1 MTDTT
6 TTPVAAP
13 QLRAIAYDDIK
24 AALNDGWA
32 DFRAAPSFGL
42 FFSAFYVLGSVIIL
56 LQLSVLQQSWWI
68 LPVAVGFPIL
78 GPFAAIGLYEV
89 SRRLETKEPLD
100 WARILSVVI
109 RERDSQIPFMV
120 AIIFMIFLFWVYA
133 AHLIFALFFGLKA
146 MTNVMSSPEIFYSIE
161 GALVLLIGSVV
172 GAAICLFMF
181 ATTVFGLPL
190 LLDREID
197 MVTATIASVQAVK
210 TSPGPMLGW
219 GLFVAL
225 AMFVAM
231 APMFLGLFIV
241 LPVLGHATWR
251 LYRKATTQD

>member
-6 TTPVAAP
+6 TTPAPAP
-13 QLRAIAYDDIK
+13 QLRAITYDDIR
-24 AALNDGWA
+24 AALNEGWA

-42 FFSAFYVLGSVIIL
+42 FFSAFYVLGGVIIL

-68 LPVAVGFPIL
+68 LPIAVGFPIL

-146 MTNVMSSPEIFYSIE
+146 MTNVMSSPEIFYSVE
-161 GALVLLIGSVV
+161 GVMVLLIGSVV

-190 LLDREID
+190 LLDRDID
-197 MVTATIASVQAVK
+197 MVTATIASVSAVK
-210 TSPGPMLGW
+210 ASPGPLLGW

-251 LYRKATTQD
+251 LYRKATTLD